1 MQHLEQKD
9 AEHIIKTLCDNMVGD
24 NENLRDI
31 SRTGLKTI
39 IAGLPSSSLH
49 LTKVIGENVIERL
62 TEVAKKRSDLLV
74 QLKVL
79 TSRPLT
85 TTFRLI
91 YSAKSKIKYRRILS
105 ESRSLCSYCCWRAC
119 A

>member
-39 IAGLPSSSLH
+39 IAGLPSSSIH
-49 LTKVIGENVIERL
+49 LTKMIGENVIERL

-79 TSRPLT
+79 TSRPPYDDIPSDL
-85 TTFRLI
+85 L
-91 YSAKSKIKYRRILS
+91 SKIEDQVS
-105 ESRSLCSYCCWRAC
+105 AHFE
-119 A
+119 